1 MLARRSVPST
11 NSAIMANS
19 LHASR
24 EGISHAGLASFGSS
38 SFFTVSGNHPEKT
51 LLLVDGSSYLY
62 RAFHAL
68 PELKSPQGEPTGA
81 IYGVLNMLR
90 RLGAD
95 YKAQARACVFDAKGK
110 TFRDDVYPEYKAQR
124 PAMPDDLAS
133 QIEPLKEAVES
144 LGWPTL
150 TIEGVEADDVIAT
163 LAEQAKARGWR
174 CIVSTGDK
182 DLAQLVGPHVT
193 LVNTMSNETL
203 DVAGVQQKFG
213 VAPERIVDYF
223 ALVGD
228 AVDNVP
234 GVPKVGPKTAA
245 KWISQFGSLDDVIEH
260 APEIGGVVGENL
272 RKSLD
277 WLPTARELL
286 RVKRDVPLRVGLADL
301 EDGSG
306 DRERQRALFQRFG
319 FRSWLNELGGAAAA
333 PPAPAGERAERR
345 RYVCVREEAELREL
359 LGALA
364 SAELTGFDT
373 ETTGLEPMLARLV
386 GMSFAWGDTAAYL
399 PLAHDYPDAPAQI
412 GVDRALEIL
421 RPWLEDAAHA
431 KVGQN
436 LKFDAHIL
444 ANHGVELA
452 GILHDTLLES
462 YVYEVHERHDL
473 DSLAQRHL
481 GWKTISYDDV
491 TGKGAARIPFSAVD
505 IQRATDYAAEDADC
519 ALAVH
524 EALHPNI
531 AGDEKLRY
539 IYRDIE
545 MPVLPVL
552 FRMERNGVLLD
563 SAKLQAHS
571 HELGKELLELEQ
583 KAYQAAGQPF
593 NLNSPKQI
601 QEILFERQGLPV
613 KKKTPSGA
621 PSTDEDVL
629 AELAPDYPLPK
640 ILLEYRGLAKLKSTY
655 TDKLPRMVNPHTGR
669 VHTTYSQAVA
679 VTGRLASTEPNLQN
693 IPIRTP
699 QGRRIRE
706 AFVAPPGRRIVSA
719 DYSQI
724 ELRIMAHLSGDEGL
738 RHAFAHG
745 HDVHRATAAEVFGR
759 TLEEVSADERR
770 TAKVINFGL
779 IYGMS
784 AFGLAQ
790 NLGIERATA
799 QAYIDSY
806 FSRYPGVKRYM
817 DETRERARSQ
827 GYVET
832 VFGRRLRLPEMKSG
846 SPQRRQAAERA
857 AINAPMQG
865 TAADLIKLAM
875 VSVQNWLDARG
886 LGAKLIMQVHDELVL
901 EVPAEELDEVTE
913 GLRARMQ
920 DVASLEVPLIVDVGI
935 GGNWDEAH

>member
-1 MLARRSVPST
+1 MP
-11 NSAIMANS
+11 NS

-24 EGISHAGLASFGSS
+24 EEISYAGLASFGIF
-38 SFFTVSGNHPEKT
+38 SFFIVSGNHPEKT

-81 IYGVLNMLR
+81 IYGVLSMLR

-110 TFRDDVYPEYKAQR
+110 TFRDEAYPEYKANR
-124 PAMPDDLAS
+124 PPMPDDLAA
-133 QIEPLKEAVES
+133 QIEPLKRAVEA
-144 LGWPTL
+144 LGWPVL
-150 TIEGVEADDVIAT
+150 AIEGVEADDVIAT
-163 LAEQAKARGWR
+163 LAEQGKAQGWR
-174 CIVSTGDK
+174 CVISTGDK
-182 DLAQLVGPHVT
+182 DLAQLVDPSVT

-223 ALVGD
+223 TLVGD

-234 GVPKVGPKTAA
+234 GVAKVGPKTAA
-245 KWISQFGSLDDVIEH
+245 KWIAQFGSLNEVIAH
-260 APEIGGVVGENL
+260 ASEIGGVVGENL
-272 RKSLD
+272 RKTLD
-277 WLPTARELL
+277 WLPQARMLL
-286 RVKRDVPLRVGLADL
+286 SVKRDVPLPITLVNL
-301 EDGSG
+301 EDGAA
-306 DRERQRALFQRFG
+306 DPARQRELFERFG
-319 FRSWLNELGGAAAA
+319 FRSWLNELGGPAAA
-333 PPAPAGERAERR
+333 PAPAPEHAERR
-345 RYVCVREEAELREL
+345 RYVCVREEQALRQL
-359 LGALA
+359 LDAIGK
-364 SAELTGFDT
+364 SELTGFDT
-373 ETTGLEPMLARLV
+373 ETTGLEPMQARLV
-386 GMSFAWGDTAAYL
+386 GMSFAYGDTAAYL
-399 PLAHDYPDAPAQI
+399 PLAHDYPDAPPQI
-412 GVDRALEIL
+412 GVERALELL
-421 RPWLEDAAHA
+421 RPWLEDAARA

-444 ANHGVELA
+444 ANHGVKLT
-452 GILHDTLLES
+452 GIAHDTLLES
-462 YVYEVHERHDL
+462 YVFEVHERHDL
-473 DSLAQRHL
+473 DTLAQRHL
-481 GWKTISYDDV
+481 GWKTITYDEV

-524 EALHPNI
+524 EALYPKI
-531 AGDEKLRY
+531 AADEKLNFV
-539 IYRDIE
+539 YRNIE

-552 FRMERNGVLLD
+552 LRMERNGVLLN
-563 SAKLQAHS
+563 SAKLEAQS
-571 HELGKELLELEQ
+571 HELGKEMLEKEQ
-583 KAYQAAGQPF
+583 KAYEAAGQPF

-629 AELAPDYPLPK
+629 AELAQDYPLPK

-655 TDKLPRMVNPHTGR
+655 TDKLPRMVNARTGR

-706 AFVAPPGRRIVSA
+706 AFIAPPGCRILSA

-759 TLEEVSADERR
+759 PLNEVTADERR

-799 QAYIDSY
+799 QAYIESY
-806 FSRYPGVKRYM
+806 FSRYPGVRRYM
-817 DETRERARSQ
+817 DETRERARKQ

-832 VFGRRLRLPEMKSG
+832 VFGRRLWLAEMKSG

-875 VSVQNWLDARG
+875 VTVQKWLDECG
-886 LGAKLIMQVHDELVL
+886 FGAMLIMQVHDELVL
-901 EVPAEELDEVTE
+901 EVPQSELDEVRE

-920 DVASLEVPLIVDVGI
+920 DVAQLEVPLIVDVGV
-935 GGNWDEAH
+935 GDNWDQAH